1 MTAFRTRPRRIV
13 AAASLCLFAMN
24 AAHAQLS
31 ALSGLATNIGGMLG
45 GAAGLGA
52 PDTGYDVDGFVRKS
66 AELSEVASRAVTAI
80 NAAFATDEQLTAKRA
95 ALAAIATLTDPKERQ
110 RRYAAL
116 YATESAETKRLLD
129 SGEMETRMARLD
141 SDKKKLI
148 GQALL
153 NFALGSLQAVELG
166 KHGQAIVRQ
175 AGIGPV
181 ELVRILPVKD
191 AIPMLG
197 KVALDASGF
206 VGGVVKLARAANI
219 TVPDASAGAKPVSL
233 DV

>member
-1 MTAFRTRPRRIV
+1 MSRTRIPTLRNIF
-13 AAASLCLFAMN
+13 AASACLLAVN

-31 ALSGLATNIGGMLG
+31 ALSGLAASLGGMVS
-45 GAAGLGA
+45 GATGIGV
-52 PDTGYDVDGFVRKS
+52 PDAGYDVDGFVRKS

-95 ALAAIATLTDPKERQ
+95 ALAAIALVADPKARQ
-110 RRYAAL
+110 ARYAEL
-116 YATESAETKRLLD
+116 YAAESAETKRLLD
-129 SGEMETRMARLD
+129 SGEMEQRMARLD

-166 KHGQAIVRQ
+166 KHGHALVQQ
-175 AGIGPV
+175 AGISPI

-197 KVALDASGF
+197 KVAVDATGF

-219 TVPDASAGAKPVSL
+219 SVPEARAGAAPVNL
-233 DV
+233 NV

>member
-1 MTAFRTRPRRIV
+1 MHRTRIPTLRHV
-13 AAASLCLFAMN
+13 LAASACLLAMN

-31 ALSGLATNIGGMLG
+31 ALGGLAASLGGMVS
-45 GAAGLGA
+45 GATGIGS
-52 PDTGYDVDGFVRKS
+52 PDAGYDVDGFVRKS

-95 ALAAIATLTDPKERQ
+95 ALAAIASVADPTMRQ
-110 RRYAAL
+110 ARYAEL
-116 YATESAETKRLLD
+116 YAAESAETKRLLD
-129 SGEMETRMARLD
+129 SGEMEQRMARLD

-166 KHGQAIVRQ
+166 KHGQALVQQ
-175 AGIGPV
+175 AGISPI

-197 KVALDASGF
+197 KVAVDATGF
-206 VGGVVKLARAANI
+206 VGGVAKLARAANI
-219 TVPDASAGAKPVSL
+219 SVPEARTGSAPVSL
-233 DV
+233 NV

>member
-1 MTAFRTRPRRIV
+1 MNRTRIPTLRN
-13 AAASLCLFAMN
+13 ALAASACLLATS

-31 ALSGLATNIGGMLG
+31 ALSGLAASLGGMVS
-45 GAAGLGA
+45 GATGIGV

-66 AELSEVASRAVTAI
+66 ADLSEVASRAVTAI

-95 ALAAIATLTDPKERQ
+95 ALAAIAAVADPKARQ
-110 RRYAAL
+110 ARYAEL
-116 YATESAETKRLLD
+116 YAAESTETKRLLD
-129 SGEMETRMARLD
+129 SGEMEQRMAQLD

-166 KHGQAIVRQ
+166 KHGQALVRR
-175 AGIGPV
+175 AGAGPI
-181 ELVRILPVKD
+181 ELVRILAVKD
-191 AIPMLG
+191 AIPMPG
-197 KVALDASGF
+197 KMAVDATGF
-206 VGGVVKLARAANI
+206 VGGVVKLARA
-219 TVPDASAGAKPVSL
+219 DSAPVSL